1 MLESNNCEHLILGSI
16 LLKLIGNWAVHVME
30 MADCKN
36 GNVDE
41 EMLCKCLANMGSYW
55 LNGFHSQ

>member
-41 EMLCKCLANMGSYW
+41 EMLCKCVN
-55 LNGFHSQ
+55 